1 MFGKLAAFLLVC
13 VLCGSV
19 PAYSQTLHVIS
30 VADSNDGPIGA
41 GTAANSKALQSYAT
55 LVATLTKLSLNF
67 TPISGDKFT
76 CTEILKSVAELQAKP
91 NDVIMFYYSGHGF
104 APESDPSR
112 PGTAAAS
119 LFPWFYCNP
128 AASRPNLEAISKE
141 LKAKGARLV
150 ITVADTCN
158 VILPV
163 TETPLAAKGVIEERI
178 RAMFLNYKGSI
189 LITSSKREQASWY
202 YPSGGI
208 FTAKFFQLLRDPPEI
223 DHSKLWDA
231 VLEKAREKI
240 MVSSPGQRPV
250 IQEPEIP
257 VPELVFVR

>member
-13 VLCGSV
+13 ALCSSG

-41 GTAANSKALQSYAT
+41 GTAANSKALQSYAS

-67 TPISGDKFT
+67 TQISGDKFT
-76 CTEILKSVAELQAKP
+76 CTALLKSVAELQAKP

-208 FTAKFFQLLRDPPEI
+208 FTAKFFQLLRDPPDI

-231 VLEKAREKI
+231 ILEKAREKI
-240 MVSSPGQRPV
+240 LVSSPGQRPI

-257 VPELVFVR
+257 IPELVFVR

>member
-1 MFGKLAAFLLVC
+1 MFGKLAAVLLVC
-13 VLCGSV
+13 VLCGSG

-41 GTAANSKALQSYAT
+41 GTAANSKALEGYAT
-55 LVATLTKLSLNF
+55 LVATLTKLSLSF
-67 TPISGDKFT
+67 VPVSGDKFN
-76 CTEILKSVAELQAKP
+76 CREILKSVADLQAKP
-91 NDVIMFYYSGHGF
+91 NDVIIFYYSGHGF

-112 PGTAAAS
+112 PGMAATS
-119 LFPWFYCNP
+119 QFPWFYCDP
-128 AASRPNLEAISKE
+128 ADSRPNLEAISRE

-163 TETPLAAKGVIEERI
+163 AETPLAAKGVIEERI

-189 LITSSKREQASWY
+189 LITSSKRGQYSWY

-208 FTAKFFQLLRDPPEI
+208 FTAKFFQLLRDPPDI
-223 DHSKLWDA
+223 DHSKIWDA
-231 VLEKAREKI
+231 ILENAREKI
-240 MVSSPGQRPV
+240 MVSSPGQQPI
-250 IQEPEIP
+250 IQQPEIP
-257 VPELVFVR
+257 IPELVFFR